1 MSGVSL
7 ANSRRAFKHILKYAF
22 IAVILILLYLPY
34 TFFAYCISLF
44 AVLHSSVNH
53 GANVFPHLLG
63 FLGMVVFISLTTPA
77 MTASCNKKRSIAA
90 ARSSLLHVVS
100 YTRS

>member
-22 IAVILILLYLPY
+22 VAVTLLILSLPY
-34 TFFAYCISLF
+34 TFFAYYISLF
-44 AVLHSSVNH
+44 AVLQSSVNH

-77 MTASCNKKRSIAA
+77 LTASYNKKRSTAA
-90 ARSSLLHVVS
+90 ARSSLLRVVS